1 MKFSA
6 ILSRQISAMKTYDL
20 EGVLNRFSAHLENIK
35 NVRGTALFKTLE
47 KVYLIEKKELS
58 LHPILKK

>member
-1 MKFSA
+1 MKS
-6 ILSRQISAMKTYDL
+6 YDL

-35 NVRGTALFKTLE
+35 NVRETALFKTLE